1 MKKIRMALI
10 GGGKGSFIGPVHVMA
25 ATLDGDC
32 ELVAAALSSNPANAT
47 ASGKAMG
54 LPDERVYTDW
64 ETMIR
69 TEQSMPADQRPD
81 FITIATPNYLHFR
94 QASAALRAGFNVVCD
109 KPLCI
114 TSKEGLELQKLA
126 GESGKLFCLTH
137 NYTGY
142 PMVKLARDLV
152 RQNKIGAV
160 RKVVV
165 EYLQGWL
172 AIDAF
177 AGGTRGDT
185 WRTRPEHA
193 GIAGTMADIGTHAFN
208 IAEFISC
215 LRVEELSADITATL
229 FSRKLDDDGNV
240 LLRFQ
245 NGVKGTLIASQIALG
260 EENNLKIRVY
270 GEAGAIAW
278 EQMNPNDLI
287 VRWPDKPYQVYRT
300 ATGFGPEGERILR
313 YSRLPSG
320 HPEGFI
326 EGFANI
332 YRGFKDDIRAVAG
345 NLPAENDYP
354 GVGEGIR
361 GMRFLEAV
369 VASSAA
375 NGKWTSV

>member
-1 MKKIRMALI
+1 MNKIRMALI

-54 LPDERVYTDW
+54 LPDERIYTDW

-69 TEQSMPADQRPD
+69 TEQSMPVGRRPD

-94 QASAALRAGFNVVCD
+94 QASAALMAGFNVVCD

-114 TSKEGLELQKLA
+114 TSEEGLELQRLA
-126 GESGKLFCLTH
+126 VESGKLFCLTH

-172 AIDAF
+172 SVDAF
-177 AGGTRGDT
+177 AGGKRSDT

-208 IAEFISC
+208 IAEF
-215 LRVEELSADITATL
+215 
-229 FSRKLDDDGNV
+229 
-240 LLRFQ
+240 
-245 NGVKGTLIASQIALG
+245 
-260 EENNLKIRVY
+260 
-270 GEAGAIAW
+270 
-278 EQMNPNDLI
+278 
-287 VRWPDKPYQVYRT
+287 
-300 ATGFGPEGERILR
+300 
-313 YSRLPSG
+313 
-320 HPEGFI
+320 
-326 EGFANI
+326 
-332 YRGFKDDIRAVAG
+332 
-345 NLPAENDYP
+345 
-354 GVGEGIR
+354 
-361 GMRFLEAV
+361 
-369 VASSAA
+369 
-375 NGKWTSV
+375 

>member
-1 MKKIRMALI
+1 
-10 GGGKGSFIGPVHVMA
+10 
-25 ATLDGDC
+25 
-32 ELVAAALSSNPANAT
+32 
-47 ASGKAMG
+47 
-54 LPDERVYTDW
+54 
-64 ETMIR
+64 
-69 TEQSMPADQRPD
+69 
-81 FITIATPNYLHFR
+81 
-94 QASAALRAGFNVVCD
+94 
-109 KPLCI
+109 
-114 TSKEGLELQKLA
+114 
-126 GESGKLFCLTH
+126 
-137 NYTGY
+137 
-142 PMVKLARDLV
+142 
-152 RQNKIGAV
+152 
-160 RKVVV
+160 
-165 EYLQGWL
+165 
-172 AIDAF
+172 
-177 AGGTRGDT
+177 
-185 WRTRPEHA
+185 
-193 GIAGTMADIGTHAFN
+193 
-208 IAEFISC
+208 SC

-270 GEAGAIAW
+270 GETGAIAW
-278 EQMNPNDLI
+278 EQMNPNDLM

-300 ATGFGPEGERILR
+300 ATGFGPEGERNLR

-369 VASSAA
+369 VASSSA